1 MCSGVSRLE
10 VPVFGRDYES
20 LDALC
25 DCLRAW
31 SSTLEHLSLNIYINS
46 YTRLQYQPL
55 SDALSTPIFLREL
68 VALDLILDMDAI
80 ANLPRLEEVR
90 GSPYGSGDLIRFS
103 EGLRDANKFPSLKS
117 TNILVNSRINA
128 EEGRKE
134 VEKSCIERK
143 INLRWF

>member
-1 MCSGVSRLE
+1 M
-10 VPVFGRDYES
+10 
-20 LDALC
+20 
-25 DCLRAW
+25 
-31 SSTLEHLSLNIYINS
+31 
-46 YTRLQYQPL
+46 
-55 SDALSTPIFLREL
+55 
-68 VALDLILDMDAI
+68 ALDLILDMDAI

-103 EGLRDANKFPSLKS
+103 EGLRDANKFPSLKY

-143 INLRWF
+143 IDLRWF